1 MGSKDGFAG
10 LLARFK
16 GALLAIGLF
25 TVCINLLML
34 TFPIYMMNVY
44 SRVFSSRSIETLVLL
59 TLVAAGALLVQG
71 VLNLIRTQVLARVG
85 ILLDISLGD
94 TILTTLIR
102 ETASGVG
109 CNTQALRDL
118 SELRNFLTGSSVL
131 ALFDAPFAPVYVV
144 VLYLLHPVLGTFGL
158 VCCLLLFGVGYC
170 NQLFTRRPLRA
181 GQEAGVVAMKQ
192 ADGFL
197 RNADVIEAMGMMPAI
212 IGRWR
217 GSNTHNLALLRKA
230 TDRVDIFN
238 SLAKFLRILIQVLTY
253 GVGAYLYINHEMM
266 GGTMFA
272 AAILMSRALA
282 PVESSINTW
291 KNWVSV
297 RTAYDRLKETLSK
310 VNTSVN
316 SLSLPTPEGHLKV
329 ERILAT
335 APGGERVTLKGI
347 SFDLKAGEFLGVIG
361 PSGAGKTSLAKVLI
375 GIMRPRAGVVR
386 LDGANV
392 HDWHPDELG
401 RYVGYLP
408 QDVQLF
414 AGTVAENIALM
425 GLEISSEAVV
435 AAAKM
440 AGAHDMIL
448 RLPKGYDT
456 ELGDS
461 GSGLSAGQ
469 RQHIGLARAL
479 FANPRLIVLD
489 EPNANL
495 DSFGEQALV
504 QSLAAAKAKGSTLVV
519 ITHRPSILKAAD
531 KMLVLRDGKVDQYGP
546 RDEIMAM
553 MTKPTTLA
561 APNERLLE
569 KKKIAAVA
577 QPKQMAIAGRKVAA
591 LIEQKL
597 AVAQPKPA
605 IVAEVAQEPIVSPG
619 DQQPDAPTPS
629 SVERLFSRSTS
640 L

>member
-1 MGSKDGFAG
+1 MVAKDGLVG

-59 TLVAAGALLVQG
+59 TMVAAGALLVQG
-71 VLNLIRTQVLARVG
+71 VLNLIRTQVLSRVG
-85 ILLDISLGD
+85 ILLDISLAD
-94 TILTTLIR
+94 TILTTMIR
-102 ETASGVG
+102 ETASGRG
-109 CNTQALRDL
+109 TNTQALRDL
-118 SELRNFLTGSSVL
+118 NELRNFLIGPSVL
-131 ALFDAPFAPVYVV
+131 ALFDAPFAPIYVV

-158 VCCLLLFGVGYC
+158 VCCLLLFGLGYC
-170 NQLFTRRPLRA
+170 NQLFTRRPLKA
-181 GQEAGVVAMKQ
+181 TQEANAVAMKQ

-217 GSNTHNLALLRKA
+217 GSNTHTLTALRSA
-230 TDRVDIFN
+230 TDRADIFQAI
-238 SLAKFLRILIQVLTY
+238 AKFLRILIQVLIY
-253 GVGAYLYINHEMM
+253 GVGAYLYINNEMM
-266 GGTMFA
+266 GGAMFA

-282 PVESSINTW
+282 PVESSITTW
-291 KNWVSV
+291 KNWVSA
-297 RTAYDRLKETLSK
+297 RTAYDRLKQTLSK

-316 SLSLPTPEGHLKV
+316 SLSLPTPEGHLRV

-335 APGGERVTLKGI
+335 APGSERVTLKGI

-392 HDWHPDELG
+392 YDWHPDELG
-401 RYVGYLP
+401 RHVGYLP

-435 AAAKM
+435 AAAIM

-456 ELGDS
+456 ELGDG

-479 FANPRLIVLD
+479 FGNPRLIVLD

-495 DSFGEQALV
+495 DSYGEQALV
-504 QSLAAAKAKGSTLVV
+504 QSLAAAKATGSTLVV

-531 KMLVLRDGKVDQYGP
+531 KILVLRDGKVDQYGS

-569 KKKIAAVA
+569 KKKIVAVP
-577 QPKQMAIAGRKVAA
+577 QPKQMAIAGRRTAA
-591 LIEQKL
+591 LAEQQP
-597 AVAQPKPA
+597 AVALPKPA
-605 IVAEVAQEPIVSPG
+605 MVAEVAQETIASPE
-619 DQQPDAPTPS
+619 DWQPVAPTS
-629 SVERLFSRSTS
+629 IERLFSGSPS
-640 L
+640 P